1 VINGE
6 VGAQHEVNLR
16 HLAMNSTRAA
26 NRGLPQRPRFA
37 RVTAAVPANLPL
49 GGASS
54 SNITALS
61 TTIEVLK
68 AGTGWQAAPAA
79 GARTT
84 SNNRA
89 RNANTDDV
97 STGDHFVGAGPT
109 RFARLNGRL
118 RRSAPLTA
126 WATLCPTGAISGGE
140 TRHPGAR
147 CEGAALALP
156 GLTIE
161 AASHHR
167 PETPRSALHPS
178 TTPGRR
184 RAQSSSRARSGDEGA
199 HP

>member
-1 VINGE
+1 
-6 VGAQHEVNLR
+6 
-16 HLAMNSTRAA
+16 MNSTRAA
-26 NRGLPQRPRFA
+26 NRGLPQGPRFA
-37 RVTAAVPANLPL
+37 RVTGAVPANLPL

-54 SNITALS
+54 SHITALS

-84 SNNRA
+84 SNHRA

-109 RFARLNGRL
+109 RSARLNGRL

-161 AASHHR
+161 AAPIIESIDPR
-167 PETPRSALHPS
+167 PQRSALHPS

-184 RAQSSSRARSGDEGA
+184 RAESSSRARSGDEGA